1 MFRLSVRCVVS
12 LLLISFLSSA
22 YALAVQSTYGDITG
36 TVTDQSGAVI
46 AGAKVEIT
54 NQELK
59 TVHTAQTDQEGSFRF
74 VNLDAG
80 QYTVVVSADR
90 FATTTRKDF
99 PLLARE
105 VARLDFRLQVSTKQ
119 ETVEVRATAELSD
132 QLTISD
138 TRSGDE
144 IDTLA
149 LNFRAS
155 NSTSPINVANLT
167 PTVQPDRGGNISIA
181 GGLPYFTSFSID
193 GVSTTNVRFN
203 GPNKDLFPSVE
214 AISEF
219 KVNTAANNAEFGQI
233 SDLTVITKSGTNRF
247 HGGVYW
253 FHQNAA
259 LDAKDA
265 FAVTKPK
272 LVANDFGVYVGGP
285 VYKQKTFF
293 FFDYEGTRRPEGNV
307 LNEIVPPAPWRNGDL
322 SSLLQ
327 LKTPIQL
334 VNPLTGKNIPNNNLA
349 AAGLIS
355 PVSTKIVNALF
366 AAPNNPASTDISS
379 PNFQTNLNGNYTLD
393 NYDGR
398 IDHNFTA
405 NHKVFVRFSHK
416 DITDIGNG
424 GDPNFNTDLGGLS
437 NTSTLRNLAASY
449 NWVVSSTMVN
459 ELRGGL
465 TFANFVDSYPLA
477 SQGASLVQSFGLNGL
492 PPSPKSGGVPDMLI
506 AGFISTNGVGRPR
519 TIQNHTYDLRD
530 NFTWLMHKHTLKF
543 GFDYAHLSFHDF
555 LTFTAGDEFGDY
567 AFTGALTGSGFA
579 DFLMGLPTFTDF
591 AQNGPDT
598 APFASQYAWF
608 AQDEWKI
615 NPRLA
620 VNYGLR
626 YEIRP
631 PFDDATHQLAQFDR
645 NFPGGRVIVQ
655 DATGLGLVSPFFK
668 SSIAS
673 TPIVLAQD
681 AGLPHTLRNTYYGDW
696 DPRLGFSW
704 RPGQSDKT
712 VIRGS
717 AGVYTVPLLGSVLY
731 SLAGVATSNFVN
743 FTQSISPGGV
753 PSLAFPNVF
762 PTGGGLL
769 PVCPPA
775 CQGYRRANNENLK
788 DPRNIEWTFSVERDL
803 GWQTTGR
810 IAYVGSHTTQL
821 IYSPDLNQV
830 APNTVGYAALTAT
843 TALRQ
848 ANLKFPNFNEVLTRD
863 NGPSAKYEAVTFDVS
878 RSFSSKLTFENAYTL
893 AYNRSNALG
902 SAPNSLI
909 AQGSGGE
916 NGPNTTNIFNINAD
930 YGDVIYTRRHR
941 FVSTFFYDLPFGRGQ
956 RFLANANR
964 ALNAIAG
971 GWRVA
976 GITLLQS
983 GPFLTPTFTGTDP
996 SGTNPSQRSAGAFQ
1010 RPDCV
1015 AGVDPNAM
1023 NPTLTQYFNPAA
1035 FTVPGNNIGRF
1046 GNCGVGILQG
1056 PGTATFSTTVGK
1068 SFQLAERLSLR
1079 YEAAFANLFNHLNPD
1094 VPNTLITSP
1103 AFGRITASQGGEE
1116 AGPRNIQMSLRLTF

>member
-1 MFRLSVRCVVS
+1 MF
-12 LLLISFLSSA
+12 LLLIVKLLSSA
-22 YALAVQSTYGDITG
+22 SVAAQSTYGDITG
-36 TVTDQSGAVI
+36 TVTDQTGAVI

-54 NQELK
+54 NQEIK
-59 TVHTAQTDQEGSFRF
+59 SVHTSATDQQGSFRF

-90 FATTTRKDF
+90 FATATRKDF

-105 VARLDFRLQVSTKQ
+105 VARLDFRMQVSSKQ

-132 QLTISD
+132 QLTVSD
-138 TRSGDE
+138 TRSGEE

-149 LNFRAS
+149 LNFRATD
-155 NSTSPINVANLT
+155 NTSPINVANLT
-167 PTVQPDRGGNISIA
+167 PSVQPDRAGNISIA

-203 GPNKDLFPSVE
+203 GPNRDLFPSVE

-233 SDLTVITKSGTNRF
+233 SDLTVITKSGTNSF
-247 HGGVYW
+247 HGGLYW
-253 FHQNAA
+253 FHQNRA
-259 LDAKDA
+259 LNAQDP
-265 FAVTKPK
+265 FSLTKPK

-285 VYKQKTFF
+285 VFKEKTFF
-293 FFDYEGTRRPEGNV
+293 FFDYEGTRRPEGTP
-307 LNEIVPPAPWRNGDL
+307 LNEIVPPVPWRNGDL

-327 LKTPIQL
+327 LRTPIQL
-334 VNPLTGKNIPNNNLA
+334 VNPLTGQNIPNNNLA
-349 AAGLIS
+349 AAGLIN
-355 PVSTKIVNALF
+355 PVSTRIVNRLF
-366 AAPNNPASTDISS
+366 ASPNNPASTDITA
-379 PNFQTNLNGNYTLD
+379 PNFQTNFNGNYTLD

-416 DITDIGNG
+416 DITASGTGN
-424 GDPNFNTDLGGLS
+424 DPNFNTQLGSLS

-449 NWVVSSTMVN
+449 NWVISPTLVN
-459 ELRGGL
+459 EFRGGL
-465 TFANFVDSYPLA
+465 TFATFANTYPLA
-477 SQGASLVQSFGLNGL
+477 AQGASLIQSFGLNGL
-492 PPSPKSGGVPDMLI
+492 PPSPKSGGVPDILI
-506 AGFISTNGVGRPR
+506 ANFISTNGVGRPR
-519 TIQNHTYDLRD
+519 IIQNHTYDLRD
-530 NFTWLMHKHTLKF
+530 NFTWLLHKHAVKF
-543 GFDYAHLSFHDF
+543 GFDYTRLSFRDF
-555 LTFTAGDEFGDY
+555 LTFTPGDEFGDY
-567 AFTGALTGSGFA
+567 AFTGQLSGNGFA
-579 DFLMGLPTFTDF
+579 DFLLGLPTLTDF

-598 APFASQYAWF
+598 NPFASQYAWF
-608 AQDEWKI
+608 AQDEWKVS
-615 NPRLA
+615 PKLA
-620 VNYGLR
+620 INYGLR
-626 YEIRP
+626 YEIHS

-655 DATGLGLVSPFFK
+655 DATGLSLVSPFFR
-668 SSIAS
+668 SSIGS
-673 TPIVLAQD
+673 TPIVLAQNV
-681 AGLPHTLRNTYYGDW
+681 GLPHTLRNTYYGNW
-696 DPRLGFSW
+696 EPRLGFSW
-704 RPGQSDKT
+704 RPGESNKT
-712 VIRGS
+712 VIRAS
-717 AGVYTVPLLGSVLY
+717 AGLYSVPLLGSVLY

-743 FTQSISPGGV
+743 FTQNITGGT
-753 PSLAFPNVF
+753 PSLSFPNVF

-810 IAYVGSHTTQL
+810 VSYVGSHTTQL

-843 TALRQ
+843 PALRQ
-848 ANLKFPNFNEVLTRD
+848 ANLRFPNFNEVLTRD
-863 NGPSAKYEAVTFDVS
+863 NGPSAKYEAVTFDVA
-878 RSFSSKLTFENAYTL
+878 RRFANKLSFENFYTL

-941 FVSTFFYDLPFGRGQ
+941 FVSTFFYDLPLGRGQ
-956 RFLANANR
+956 RFLGNANR
-964 ALNAIAG
+964 ILNTITG
-971 GWRVA
+971 GWRLT

-1015 AGVDPNAM
+1015 AGVDPNAV
-1023 NPTLTQYFNPAA
+1023 NPTLSQYFNPAA
-1035 FTVPGNNIGRF
+1035 FTVPARNIGRF
-1046 GNCGVGILQG
+1046 GNCGVGILHG

-1068 SFQLAERLSLR
+1068 QFHLAERVSLR

-1094 VPNTLITSP
+1094 VPNTLSTSP
-1103 AFGRITASQGGEE
+1103 AFGRITAAQRGEE